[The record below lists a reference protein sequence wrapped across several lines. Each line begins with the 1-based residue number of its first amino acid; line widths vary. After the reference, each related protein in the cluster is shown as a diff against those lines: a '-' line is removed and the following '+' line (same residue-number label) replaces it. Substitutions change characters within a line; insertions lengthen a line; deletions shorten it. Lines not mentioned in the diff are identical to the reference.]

1 MADKSWNNK
10 NKKDRD
16 LDRLFNE
23 LTETERED
31 LKRVWEHS
39 RDVQFD
45 EPGIPDSETEDA
57 LLNVNRKLGFEP
69 EDNEEKLNSNSYFLK
84 YLAVAAVFFVAAIIG
99 YLSTE
104 KKYIVP
110 NGEIFAFTL
119 SDGTD
124 VELNSGSEI
133 SHNRLYGITNRN
145 IRLNGEAYF
154 EVQNNDNPFVVY
166 ANNTIIEVT
175 GTKFN
180 VRSWADDPGSR
191 TTVSVTS
198 GSVQFY
204 PEQSPDH
211 KVRLIE
217 GNFSEWRNNMIQPE
231 DPVTISV
238 ENVLA
243 WRNQNLAFI
252 NEPLYVIFRE
262 LERKYDIIIS
272 ADDQEIQNSV
282 LTTFYSDPEN
292 VESILADITIVKGL
306 TYSKTANGYRISRQ

>member
-16 LDRLFNE
+16 LDRLFND
-23 LTETERED
+23 LTQTERED
-31 LKRVWEHS
+31 LKRVWDHS

-45 EPGIPDSETEDA
+45 EPDIPDSETEDA

-84 YLAVAAVFFVAAIIG
+84 YLAVAAVFFIAAIIG

-133 SHNRLYGITNRN
+133 SHNRLYGITNRDL
-145 IRLNGEAYF
+145 RLNGEAYF

-217 GNFSEWRNNMIQPE
+217 GNFSEWRRNMLRPE
-231 DPVTISV
+231 DPVRISV
-238 ENVLA
+238 ENVIA
-243 WRNQNLAFI
+243 WRNHNLAFI

-292 VESILADITIVKGL
+292 VESILADITTVKGL